1 MHSGDFSG
9 DSPRDALT
17 GLTSLD
23 AARGRLAA
31 WSRGEEDVPAT
42 EGAAAAE
49 PTIAKTPCVHALM
62 LGFRRFETVNLAY
75 GEAAGDGALVEIA
88 RRLMHFADAELD
100 GPWLVARGGGGT
112 FLVAANEEC
121 SRERWQ
127 LFAEQLADVVA
138 RPIERRAGTLRLSPR
153 LALLRVLSD
162 EDSEQVLD
170 RLAQTLALAKHQQG
184 RRVIWANGET
194 AHAGTTAAQ
203 LEADLLRAIDGNQI
217 EVMFQPQFRISG
229 EDSAE
234 DILSGAEA
242 LARWNHPRLGR
253 IGAAALFAVAER
265 ADHVVPL
272 SRHIAAAALRTAVR
286 WPEGLRLSLNV
297 TADDLAVGSFATE
310 LAIAIDAARFP
321 RNRLTLEVTEQVLV
335 ADMQL
340 AERMLAGL
348 AAQGI
353 RIALDDFGAGFCNF
367 RYLKTLPL
375 HYLKLDRSM
384 VDGIVEDPRDLAVL
398 RAIVAMA
405 GALDLEVIVE
415 GIETE
420 AQRAVIGREACG
432 YYQGFL
438 KAQPLSARAFS
449 ALAAGRSPTA
459 RPRLRRVGGTD

>member
-1 MHSGDFSG
+1 MFSGDLSG

-23 AARGRLAA
+23 AARSRLAA
-31 WSRGEEDVPAT
+31 WGRGEEDI
-42 EGAAAAE
+42 AAGDDVT
-49 PTIAKTPCVHALM
+49 PSTPCIHALM

-75 GEAAGDGALVEIA
+75 GDAAGDGALVEIA

-112 FLVAANEEC
+112 FLVAANEQC

-153 LALLRVLSD
+153 LALLRALAD
-162 EDSEQVLD
+162 ENAESVLD

-184 RRVIWANGET
+184 RRVIWASGET

-217 EVMFQPQFRISG
+217 EVMFQPQFRIG
-229 EDSAE
+229 EDGRGSSG

-272 SRHIAAAALRTAVR
+272 SRHIAAAALRAAAR
-286 WPEGLRLSLNV
+286 WPEELRLSLNV
-297 TADDLAVGSFATE
+297 TADDLAAGSFATE
-310 LAIAIDAARFP
+310 LGVAIDASGFP
-321 RNRLTLEVTEQVLV
+321 SHRLTLEVTEQVLV

-348 AAQGI
+348 ATQGI

-438 KAQPLSARAFS
+438 KAQPLSARVFA
-449 ALAAGRSPTA
+449 ALAAGRA
-459 RPRLRRVGGTD
+459 VAKPRLRRIMGG